1 MAENEGVTGERRA
14 HPRFPLILAV
24 QYMGAES
31 VLDYTENLSEGG
43 LFIRTERD
51 FDPGDRVTLVVSFP
65 QLLEPIELQ
74 VEIVRKRAATLESPG
89 GVAVR
94 VPDDRAADRAR
105 LAEVARK
112 IGAPRG
118 PEPAIRVLLT
128 EDNALVASMY
138 SAALRRLS
146 ESDELPTL
154 GVEIASDGAAAYD
167 RLLRPP
173 PIDVLVTDV
182 FMPVLSGI
190 SLVEKIRA
198 EPALADLP
206 IVVITSG
213 GERERERLAALGVSL
228 FLRKPVSYQ
237 DVAGAIRTLLASR
250 LGIRTAP
257 GEERPSP
264 GGERGREGLT
274 QDPAV
279 SKDASDAKPVS
290 RR

>member
-1 MAENEGVTGERRA
+1 MTAERRA

-24 QYMGAES
+24 QYVGAES

-43 LFIRTERD
+43 LFIRTERE
-51 FDPGDRVTLVVSFP
+51 FEAGERVTLVVSFP
-65 QLLEPIELQ
+65 QLLEPVELQ
-74 VEIVRKRAATLESPG
+74 VEIVRCRAPSLDAPG

-94 VPDDRAADRAR
+94 VPDDRVEDRER
-105 LAEVARK
+105 LAEVARR

-118 PEPAIRVLLT
+118 PEPAVRVLLT

-146 ESDELPTL
+146 ESDDFPTL
-154 GVEIASDGAAAYD
+154 GVEVASDGAAAFN
-167 RLLRPP
+167 RLLRSPP
-173 PIDVLVTDV
+173 VDVLVTDV

-198 EPALADLP
+198 EPALADMP

-213 GERERERLAALGVSL
+213 GERERERLASLGVAL

-237 DVAGAIRTLLASR
+237 DVAGAIRTLIASR
-250 LGIRTAP
+250 MGTRSKPHAP
-257 GEERPSP
+257 DP
-264 GGERGREGLT
+264 GGASAERGLT
-274 QDPAV
+274 GEDPV
-279 SKDASDAKPVS
+279 SMDPSDAKPAS

>member
-1 MAENEGVTGERRA
+1 MTSDRRA

-24 QYMGAES
+24 QYVGAES
-31 VLDYTENLSEGG
+31 VLDYTENLSAGG
-43 LFIRTERD
+43 LFIRTERE
-51 FDPGDRVTLVVSFP
+51 FEIGERVTLVVSFP
-65 QLLEPIELQ
+65 QLLEPVELQ
-74 VEIVRKRAATLESPG
+74 VEVVRKRSTSVGAPG
-89 GVAVR
+89 GVAVCVAAER
-94 VPDDRAADRAR
+94 HDDRAK

-118 PEPAIRVLLT
+118 GDPSLRVLLV

-146 ESDELPTL
+146 DTDHLPGL
-154 GVEIASDGAAAYD
+154 GVEVASDGGAAFD

-173 PIDVLVTDV
+173 AIDVLVTDV

-198 EPALADLP
+198 EPTLAELP
-206 IVVITSG
+206 VVVITSG
-213 GERERERLAALGVSL
+213 GDRERERLAGLGVSL

-237 DVAGAIRTLLASR
+237 DVAGAIRGLLEARAAGSRGAAASAV
-250 LGIRTAP
+250 GGA
-257 GEERPSP
+257 P
-264 GGERGREGLT
+264 GGEASRAGLT
-274 QDPAV
+274 DDSGVVKDPP
-279 SKDASDAKPVS
+279 DAKPAF

>member
-1 MAENEGVTGERRA
+1 MTRERRA

-24 QYMGAES
+24 QYVGAES
-31 VLDYTENLSEGG
+31 VLDYTENLSAAG
-43 LFIRTERD
+43 LFIRTERE
-51 FDPGDRVTLVVSFP
+51 FEAGELVTLVVSFP
-65 QLLEPIELQ
+65 QLLEPVELQ
-74 VEIVRKRAATLESPG
+74 VEVVRRRAPSLDAPG

-94 VPDDRAADRAR
+94 VPDDRTEDRAR
-105 LAEVARK
+105 LVEVARK

-118 PEPAIRVLLT
+118 PEPAVRVLLT

-146 ESDELPTL
+146 ESEDFPTL
-154 GVEIASDGAAAYD
+154 GVEVASDGAAAYD
-167 RLLRPP
+167 RLLRAP

-198 EPALADLP
+198 EPALADMP

-213 GERERERLAALGVSL
+213 GERERERLASLGVAL

-237 DVAGAIRTLLASR
+237 DVAGAIRTLIASR
-250 LGIRTAP
+250 MGMK
-257 GEERPSP
+257 ERAGRAVP
-264 GGERGREGLT
+264 GGAGDARGLPVQEPVST
-274 QDPAV
+274 DPP
-279 SKDASDAKPVS
+279 DAKPAS

>member
-1 MAENEGVTGERRA
+1 MTNERRA

-24 QYMGAES
+24 QYVGAES
-31 VLDYTENLSEGG
+31 VLDYTENLSAGG
-43 LFIRTERD
+43 LFIRTERE
-51 FDPGDRVTLVVSFP
+51 FELGDRVTLVVSFP

-74 VEIVRKRAATLESPG
+74 VEVVRKRDGTLGAPG

-94 VPDDRAADRAR
+94 VPADRLEDRAK
-105 LAEVARK
+105 LEEVARK

-118 PEPAIRVLLT
+118 ADPAFRVLLV

-138 SAALRRLS
+138 AAALRRLS
-146 ESDELPTL
+146 ESDDFPAL
-154 GVEIASDGAAAYD
+154 GVEVASDGAAAFD
-167 RLLRPP
+167 RLLRAP

-198 EPALADLP
+198 EPALADMP
-206 IVVITSG
+206 IVVISSG
-213 GERERERLAALGVSL
+213 GERERERLASLGVAL

-237 DVAGAIRTLLASR
+237 DVAGAIRTLIASR
-250 LGIRTAP
+250 LGAKLKGTQADAT
-257 GEERPSP
+257 P
-264 GGERGREGLT
+264 GGESSGRGLT
-274 QDPAV
+274 PEEPV
-279 SKDASDAKPVS
+279 SKDPSDAKPAS

>member
-1 MAENEGVTGERRA
+1 MMAVMTSDRRA

-24 QYMGAES
+24 QYVGAES
-31 VLDYTENLSEGG
+31 VLDYTENLSAGG
-43 LFIRTERD
+43 LFIRTERE
-51 FDPGDRVTLVVSFP
+51 FELGERVTLVVSFP

-74 VEIVRKRAATLESPG
+74 VEVVRKRGASLGAPG
-89 GVAVR
+89 GVAVC
-94 VPDDRAADRAR
+94 VPADRADDRAK

-118 PEPAIRVLLT
+118 GEPGFRVLLV

-146 ESDELPTL
+146 DTDHLPGL
-154 GVEIASDGAAAYD
+154 GIEVASDGGAAFD

-198 EPALADLP
+198 EPTLADLP
-206 IVVITSG
+206 IIVITSG
-213 GERERERLAALGVSL
+213 GERERDRLAALGIST

-237 DVAGAIRTLLASR
+237 DVAGAIRGLLEA
-250 LGIRTAP
+250 RTGTRGA
-257 GEERPSP
+257 RPPAARGTP
-264 GGERGREGLT
+264 GGEQAAEGLT
-274 QDPAV
+274 DAAGV
-279 SKDASDAKPVS
+279 VKDSADAKPAS

>member
-1 MAENEGVTGERRA
+1 MAQNGGVTAERRA

-24 QYMGAES
+24 QYVGAES
-31 VLDYTENLSEGG
+31 VLDYTENLSESG
-43 LFIRTERD
+43 LFIRTERE
-51 FDPGDRVTLVVSFP
+51 FAPGERVTLVVSFP
-65 QLLEPIELQ
+65 QLLEPVELQ
-74 VEIVRKRAATLESPG
+74 VEVIRRRAASLDAPG

-94 VPDDRAADRAR
+94 VPDDRLEDRAR

-112 IGAPRG
+112 VGAPRG
-118 PEPAIRVLLT
+118 PEPTLRVLLT

-146 ESDELPTL
+146 ESGEFPAL
-154 GVEIASDGAAAYD
+154 GVEVASDGAAAFD
-167 RLLRPP
+167 RLLRAPP
-173 PIDVLVTDV
+173 VDVLVTDV

-198 EPALADLP
+198 EPALADMP

-213 GERERERLAALGVSL
+213 GDRERERLAALGVTL

-237 DVAGAIRTLLASR
+237 DVAGAIRTLVASR
-250 LGIRTAP
+250 LGARPQAAPAP
-257 GEERPSP
+257 GPRADE
-264 GGERGREGLT
+264 GALGLT
-274 QDPAV
+274 AGGASGVPA
-279 SKDASDAKPVS
+279 DAKPAT

>member
-1 MAENEGVTGERRA
+1 MAGVTSDRRG

-24 QYMGAES
+24 QYVGAES
-31 VLDYTENLSEGG
+31 VLDYTENLSATG
-43 LFIRTERD
+43 LFIRTERE
-51 FDPGDRVTLVVSFP
+51 FAAGERVTLVVSFP
-65 QLLEPIELQ
+65 QLLEPVELQ
-74 VEIVRKRAATLESPG
+74 VEVVRRREASVDAPA

-94 VPDDRAADRAR
+94 VPDDRLDDRQR
-105 LAEVARK
+105 LQEVARR

-118 PEPAIRVLLT
+118 PEPGVRVLLV

-146 ESDELPTL
+146 ESDDLPTL
-154 GVEIASDGAAAYD
+154 GVEVASDGGAAYD
-167 RLLRPP
+167 RLLRAPP
-173 PIDVLVTDV
+173 VDVLVTDV

-198 EPALADLP
+198 EPTLAHLP

-213 GERERERLAALGVSL
+213 GDRERERLASLGVTL

-237 DVAGAIRTLLASR
+237 DVAGAIRTLLGSR
-250 LGIRTAP
+250 LAARTA
-257 GEERPSP
+257 GQATAAP
-264 GGERGREGLT
+264 GGGPGLT
-274 QDPAV
+274 DTAGV
-279 SKDASDAKPVS
+279 SKDQSATKPAS

>member
-1 MAENEGVTGERRA
+1 MTQNGGVSAERRA

-24 QYMGAES
+24 QYVGAES

-43 LFIRTERD
+43 LFIRTERE
-51 FDPGDRVTLVVSFP
+51 FEAGERVTLVVSFP
-65 QLLEPIELQ
+65 QLLEPVELQ
-74 VEIVRKRAATLESPG
+74 VEVLRRRAPSLDAPG

-94 VPDDRAADRAR
+94 VPDDRPEDRER
-105 LAEVARK
+105 LTEVARK

-146 ESDELPTL
+146 EADDFPAL
-154 GVEIASDGAAAYD
+154 GVEVASDGAAAFD
-167 RLLRPP
+167 RLLRAPP
-173 PIDVLVTDV
+173 VDVLVTDV

-198 EPALADLP
+198 EPTLADLP

-213 GERERERLAALGVSL
+213 GDRERERLASLGVAL

-237 DVAGAIRTLLASR
+237 DVAGAIRTLIASR
-250 LGIRTAP
+250 LGSRTKRASDAP
-257 GEERPSP
+257 G
-264 GGERGREGLT
+264 GGGGGRGLT
-274 QDPAV
+274 DDEGV
-279 SKDASDAKPVS
+279 SKDPADAKPAS

>member
-1 MAENEGVTGERRA
+1 MMAGMTSDRRA
-14 HPRFPLILAV
+14 CPRFPLILAV
-24 QYMGAES
+24 QYVGAES
-31 VLDYTENLSEGG
+31 VLDYTENLSAGG

-51 FDPGDRVTLVVSFP
+51 FQTGDRVTLVVSFP
-65 QLLEPIELQ
+65 QLLEPVELQ
-74 VEIVRKRAATLESPG
+74 VEVLRKRAASLGAPG

-94 VPDDRAADRAR
+94 VPSDRPDDRAK
-105 LAEVARK
+105 LAEVARR

-118 PEPAIRVLLT
+118 GEPGVRVLLV

-146 ESDELPTL
+146 DTDHLPGL
-154 GVEIASDGAAAYD
+154 GIEVASDGGAAFD

-198 EPALADLP
+198 EPSLHDLP
-206 IVVITSG
+206 VVVITSG
-213 GERERERLAALGVSL
+213 GERERERLAGLGIST

-237 DVAGAIRTLLASR
+237 DVAGAIRSLLEARAGKQGAQPS
-250 LGIRTAP
+250 AP
-257 GEERPSP
+257 RVP
-264 GGERGREGLT
+264 GGEEPPRGLT
-274 QDPAV
+274 
-279 SKDASDAKPVS
+279 DASGVAMTPADAKPAS

>member
-1 MAENEGVTGERRA
+1 VTAERRA

-24 QYMGAES
+24 QYVGAES

-43 LFIRTERD
+43 LFIRTERE
-51 FDPGDRVTLVVSFP
+51 FEAGELVTLVVSFP
-65 QLLEPIELQ
+65 QLLEPVELQ
-74 VEIVRKRAATLESPG
+74 VEVVRRRAPSLDAPG

-94 VPDDRAADRAR
+94 VPDDRSEDRAR
-105 LAEVARK
+105 LTEVARK

-118 PEPAIRVLLT
+118 PEPALRVLLT
-128 EDNALVASMY
+128 KDNALVASMY

-146 ESDELPTL
+146 ESDDFPTL
-154 GVEIASDGAAAYD
+154 GVEVASDGAAAYD
-167 RLLRPP
+167 RLLRAP

-198 EPALADLP
+198 EPALADMP

-213 GERERERLAALGVSL
+213 GERERERLASLGVAL

-237 DVAGAIRTLLASR
+237 DVAGAIRTLIASR
-250 LGIRTAP
+250 MGSRAKARTAC
-257 GEERPSP
+257 P
-264 GGERGREGLT
+264 GGAATGGELT
-274 QDPAV
+274 GEDDVAKDPP
-279 SKDASDAKPVS
+279 DAKPAS